1 MKFILFPIQTKQ
13 NPQYFYNVDKG
24 KTKSLW
30 IVEKIPHTYIHSIQ
44 SCMDNINLSEY
55 IVYKNFK
62 DTGLVAEQ
70 MWKQEKLQTVH

>member
-1 MKFILFPIQTKQ
+1 MNCWQ
-13 NPQYFYNVDKG
+13 NPPHIYTLDSILHGQYQPK
-24 KTKSLW
+24 
-30 IVEKIPHTYIHSIQ
+30 
-44 SCMDNINLSEY
+44 CSEY